1 MSDEPEKKIEMHDPP
16 VCPIH
21 GGPMPVINTTPNNGV
36 DIHGIGGKWCV
47 VCIVKALEKLGVQKC
62 IG

>member
-1 MSDEPEKKIEMHDPP
+1 
-16 VCPIH
+16 
-21 GGPMPVINTTPNNGV
+21 MPVINTTPNNGV